1 MIFAA
6 CALCLF
12 ACNGGRDGRQQ
23 GTAAYR
29 TDTVTLSNRTLRSG
43 YTATIRGYQTVEI
56 RPQVS
61 GQITDIRMKEGD
73 AVRKDSVLSSST
85 RCLTRLRTTS
95 PSPM

>member
-1 MIFAA
+1 M
-6 CALCLF
+6 
-12 ACNGGRDGRQQ
+12 
-23 GTAAYR
+23 
-29 TDTVTLSNRTLRSG
+29 
-43 YTATIRGYQTVEI
+43 EI